1 MAFYLP
7 LSKIN
12 TFVYCPRR
20 FYLEYMAGEERAN
33 LHIEEG
39 QRLHE
44 SVDTR
49 AVELKRGETLVS
61 RRVYVASEELRAAG
75 FIDLVEESGGTL
87 CPIEYKKGK
96 QGDWLND
103 KVQLCAQG
111 LALEEMSG
119 KPVPHGY
126 LYYLASRRRQQVDF
140 TDELRHL
147 TRQAVAE
154 AHRLAE
160 DGNTIP
166 DPLDSPKCNGCS
178 VAPICLPDEVLYLEQ
193 KTSFPPVG
201 PPSIGLENTLY
212 IDQQGAYVRKRGER
226 LIVEY
231 EGEELRDI
239 PLLKLDQV
247 VLVGNVS
254 LSAPILRLLL
264 AQGIPVTYLSVQGRY
279 CGSTLSPETRNA
291 LLRISQHDTRHSPTR
306 SLELARRFVAGKLM
320 NMRTL
325 VMRRARGGKGR
336 GANGKGKMENRGSE
350 TANSADPPDLDTV
363 AWELKQDGG
372 LGERENGGMVPDLD
386 VVAWRLKRW
395 ITAVERAADIEEVMG
410 IEGAGSAAYFRCFG
424 SFLKGQWGFD
434 FEKRT
439 RRPPRDPV
447 NALLSLA
454 YTLLLGDLVSACYVV
469 GLDPYVGFL
478 HAPRYGRPSLALDL
492 MEEFRPIVADSL
504 VVTFINNGQV
514 EPDDFEQLH
523 GGFFLKESAR
533 KRFYAAYEQR
543 KAEEITHPV
552 FEYRLPYR
560 RAFELQA
567 RILAKY
573 LMGEIEAY
581 EPLVVR

>member
-1 MAFYLP
+1 MTHYLP

-12 TFVYCPRR
+12 TYVYCPRR
-20 FYLEYMAGEERAN
+20 FYLEHVAGEERAN
-33 LHIEEG
+33 IHIEEG
-39 QRLHE
+39 QRQHE
-44 SVDTR
+44 TVDSR
-49 AVELKRGETLVS
+49 AVELKRGEVLVS
-61 RRVYVASEELRAAG
+61 RRVYVASEELGIAG
-75 FIDLVEESGGTL
+75 YIDLVEEALERS

-96 QGDWLND
+96 QGNWLND

-119 KPVPHGY
+119 KSVPHGY

-140 TDELRHL
+140 TDELRCL
-147 TRQAVAE
+147 TRQAIAE
-154 AHRLAE
+154 AHCLAAE
-160 DGNTIP
+160 GSTIP
-166 DPLDSPKCNGCS
+166 EPLDSPKCSGCS
-178 VAPICLPDEVLYLEQ
+178 VAPICLPDEVLYLHE
-193 KTSFPPVG
+193 KTTSPPVG
-201 PPSIGLENTLY
+201 PPSIGFENTLY
-212 IDQQGAYVRKRGER
+212 IDRQGAYVRKCGER

-239 PLLKLDQV
+239 PLVKLDQV
-247 VLVGNVS
+247 VLVGNVN
-254 LSAPILRLLL
+254 LSTPILRLLL
-264 AQGIPVTYLSVQGRY
+264 AQGIPVAYLSIQGRY

-291 LLRISQHDTRHSPTR
+291 LLRVSQHDTRHSPTR
-306 SLELARRFVAGKLM
+306 SLDLARRFVIGKLA

-325 VMRRARGGKGR
+325 VMRRARGR
-336 GANGKGKMENRGSE
+336 NGKGEPQTEDSE
-350 TANSADPPDLDTV
+350 VSDLDTV
-363 AWELKQDGG
+363 AWQ
-372 LGERENGGMVPDLD
+372 
-386 VVAWRLKRW
+386 LKRW
-395 ITAVERAADIEEVMG
+395 IAGAERAANMDELLG

-424 SFLKGQWGFD
+424 SFLQERFGFD

-454 YTLLLGDLVSACYVV
+454 YTLLLGDLVSACHVV

-478 HAPRYGRPSLALDL
+478 HTPRYGRPSLALDL
-492 MEEFRPIVADSL
+492 MEEFRPIVADSV

-514 EPDDFEQLH
+514 APNDFEQLH

-533 KRFYAAYEQR
+533 KRFYAAYERR

-560 RAFELQA
+560 RTFELQA

-573 LMGEIEAY
+573 LMGEIGAY
-581 EPLVVR
+581 EPLIVR

>member
-1 MAFYLP
+1 VTHYLP
-7 LSKIN
+7 ISKIN
-12 TFVYCPRR
+12 TYVYCPRR
-20 FYLEYMAGEERAN
+20 FYLEHVAGEERTN
-33 LHIEEG
+33 IHLEEG
-39 QRLHE
+39 QRVHE
-44 SVDTR
+44 TANTC

-61 RRVYVASEELRAAG
+61 RRVYVASESLGVAG
-75 FIDLVEESGGTL
+75 FIDLVEEAAETS

-126 LYYLASRRRQQVDF
+126 LYYFASRRRQKVDF
-140 TDELRHL
+140 TPELRNL

-154 AHRLAE
+154 AHRLAAE
-160 DGNTIP
+160 GSAIP

-178 VAPICLPDEVLYLEQ
+178 VAPICLPDEVLYLQE
-193 KTSFPPVG
+193 KTPFPPVG
-201 PPSIGLENTLY
+201 PPSLGFENTLY
-212 IDQQGAYVRKRGER
+212 IDTQGAYIRKRGER
-226 LIVEY
+226 LIVEH
-231 EGEELRDI
+231 EGQELRDI

-306 SLELARRFVAGKLM
+306 SLELAKRFVIGKLT

-325 VMRRARGGKGR
+325 IMRRARGKKREESQGEG
-336 GANGKGKMENRGSE
+336 GNGNGKMDNGGLEAN
-350 TANSADPPDLDTV
+350 TAGPVDLDTV
-363 AWELKQDGG
+363 AWQ
-372 LGERENGGMVPDLD
+372 
-386 VVAWRLKRW
+386 LKRW
-395 ITAVERAADIEEVMG
+395 IGAVHGADSLETLLG
-410 IEGAGSAAYFRCFG
+410 IEGSGSAAYFRCFG
-424 SFLKGQWGFD
+424 SFLKGRWGFD

-454 YTLLLGDLVSACYVV
+454 YTLLLGDLVSACHIV

-478 HAPRYGRPSLALDL
+478 HAPRYGRASLALDL

-514 EPDDFEQLH
+514 DPDDFEQLQ
-523 GGFFLKESAR
+523 GGFFLKENAR

-543 KAEEITHPV
+543 KTEEITHPV